1 MSDTLWGIVV
11 KCWNLEQHARP
22 TAPALL
28 SAIDGLVERGE
39 LDTAQR
45 TPVKVAGEV
54 KEELVE
60 WPEGIEDLSEAL
72 SAYEREKVSVQ
83 RLADVWV

>member
-1 MSDTLWGIVV
+1 M
-11 KCWNLEQHARP
+11 EQHARP

-28 SAIDGLVERGE
+28 SAIDGLMEKGE

-45 TPVKVAGEV
+45 IPVRVAGEV
-54 KEELVE
+54 EEELVE

-72 SAYEREKVSVQ
+72 SEYERERVSVQ

>member
-1 MSDTLWGIVV
+1 ME
-11 KCWNLEQHARP
+11 K
-22 TAPALL
+22 
-28 SAIDGLVERGE
+28 GE
-39 LDTAQR
+39 LDTSQR
-45 TPVKVAGEV
+45 TPVRVAGEV
-54 KEELVE
+54 REELVE